1 MGLTIDQLYEA
12 YMDIDEAGEPTIA
25 TDFARDVFEWFK
37 PEEYVGMTPGQ
48 WAQEYGMYIAPF
60 DPTATYLGERERD
73 LEYKKSLDLLQDTKE
88 ATDPR

>member
-48 WAQEYGMYIAPF
+48 WAQEYGIYIAPF
-60 DPTATYLGERERD
+60 DPTATLSKIECMILQLKTPGIS
-73 LEYKKSLDLLQDTKE
+73 LKKK
-88 ATDPR
+88 